1 MVDQSEFTFFLNQAL
16 AKIAN
21 AFLLPDY
28 QEKQIYKNRKENN
41 EYEKYKI
48 WETENQQNRNRR

>member
-1 MVDQSEFTFFLNQAL
+1 MVDQSEFTFFLNKAL

-28 QEKQIYKNRKENN
+28 QEKQIYKNGKENI

>member
-1 MVDQSEFTFFLNQAL
+1 MDQSEFTFLLNKAL

-21 AFLLPDY
+21 TFLLPDY
-28 QEKQIYKNRKENN
+28 QEKQIYKNGKENI

-48 WETENQQNRNRR
+48 WKTENHQNRNRR